1 MNDVGFTAS
10 PEPYMVQGRGEG
22 FKKNPQPSHGRLG
35 ILPADTLHSLILEDL
50 FVKNIQAGFLT
61 LPTLTRLPILSP
73 EFVEGSKDSGFLV
86 KALTPK
92 NMGPGL
98 QRRVRP
104 RLLQVLELRGSLHL
118 DTAKQNCFHL
128 TES

>member
-1 MNDVGFTAS
+1 
-10 PEPYMVQGRGEG
+10 MVHGGGEG
-22 FKKNPQPSHGRLG
+22 SKKNPQPSHGRLG
-35 ILPADTLHSLILEDL
+35 ILPACTLHSLILEDL
-50 FVKNIQAGFLT
+50 SVKDIQAGFLT

-92 NMGPGL
+92 NMGSGL

-104 RLLQVLELRGSLHL
+104 RLSH
-118 DTAKQNCFHL
+118 
-128 TES
+128 